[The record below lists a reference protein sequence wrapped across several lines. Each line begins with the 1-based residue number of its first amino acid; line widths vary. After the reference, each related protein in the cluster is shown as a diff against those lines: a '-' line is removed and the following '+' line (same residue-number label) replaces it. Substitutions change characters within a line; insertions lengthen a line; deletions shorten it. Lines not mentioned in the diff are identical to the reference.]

1 MPKPG
6 VAKLPD
12 ISDRN
17 TKKPDSPKPGPSKL
31 PDIPEPPSIVLPDE
45 ESEARLEN
53 VDAEE
58 SRLVSTNLF
67 EQETKVFEN
76 DDFVL
81 LMQKTDH
88 QRQKVRTIF

>member
-1 MPKPG
+1 ME
-6 VAKLPD
+6 V
-12 ISDRN
+12 
-17 TKKPDSPKPGPSKL
+17 
-31 PDIPEPPSIVLPDE
+31 PDE

-67 EQETKVFEN
+67 EQETEVFEN
-76 DDFVL
+76 EDFVL

-88 QRQKVRTIF
+88 QRQKVKVNFF